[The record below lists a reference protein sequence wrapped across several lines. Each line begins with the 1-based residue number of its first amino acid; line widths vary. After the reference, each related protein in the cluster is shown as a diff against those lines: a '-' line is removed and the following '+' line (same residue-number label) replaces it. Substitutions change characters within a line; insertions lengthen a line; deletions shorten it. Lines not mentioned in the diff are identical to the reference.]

1 MATEDPTNSDDQV
14 EGRIGKRIA
23 ELEEI
28 QRELAKDIEESAGPE
43 KEKNLLLYQAT
54 TDVIMQLRQ
63 AQENL
68 EILKQ
73 RYQ

>member
-28 QRELAKDIEESAGPE
+28 QRELAKDIEESAGSE

>member
-28 QRELAKDIEESAGPE
+28 QRELAKDIEESAGSE

-73 RYQ
+73 RYL